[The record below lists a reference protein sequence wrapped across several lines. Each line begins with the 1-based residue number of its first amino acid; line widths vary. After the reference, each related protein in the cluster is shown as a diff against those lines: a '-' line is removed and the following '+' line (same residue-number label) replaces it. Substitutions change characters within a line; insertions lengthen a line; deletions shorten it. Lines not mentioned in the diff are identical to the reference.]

1 MLNRQSKMVAG
12 PSRLALTTISALFA
26 ASAVVFVP
34 GVTGGDRVSAQS
46 QPVQITLV
54 SYAVAKAAYS
64 RLIPEFQEEWKE
76 KTGQTVTFKQSYGA
90 SASQTRAI
98 LGGLEADVLAQNLS
112 TFVTPLVEKGLVSP
126 RWQTRLPNKAVPV
139 TTVMAVVVRQSNPKK
154 IQTWQDLA
162 RPGVESV
169 SLNPKTSGNAR
180 WGFLA
185 GYGSVLKDNGDNAA
199 RSYLFSLVKNIKT
212 QVNSGREATDA
223 FVKNRVGDVLVTFE
237 NEIITTNEAIP
248 KDYPYVVPSANLK
261 VEFPVTVIDK
271 VVDKRGTREV
281 AQAFTRFLFSPKAQA
296 IFAEVGYR
304 PSNPQVLSRFSSQY
318 RVVRQLRT
326 VNDFGGWDAVNQKL
340 FDDGGLF
347 EQAARAAR

>member
-1 MLNRQSKMVAG
+1 MPLLTRLRPLTRRKTLLGLLTVGALCGTTATVATLG
-12 PSRLALTTISALFA
+12 A
-26 ASAVVFVP
+26 AAEP
-34 GVTGGDRVSAQS
+34 K
-46 QPVQITLV
+46 PVELTLV

-64 RLIPEFQEEWKE
+64 KLIPEFQNEWKA

-112 TFVTPLVEKGLVSP
+112 TLVTPLVEKELVSP
-126 RWQTRLPNKAVPV
+126 RWQSRLPNKAVPV
-139 TTVMAVVVRQSNPKK
+139 TTVMAVVVRQGNPKN

-162 RPGVESV
+162 RPGVTSV

-185 GYGSVLKDNGDNAA
+185 GYGSVLKERGDAAA
-199 RSYLFSLVKNIKT
+199 RTYLFSLVNNIKT

-237 NEIITTNEAIP
+237 NEIIATNDAIP
-248 KDYPYVVPSANLK
+248 RDFPYVVPSANLK

-271 VVDKRGTREV
+271 VVDRRGTRTV
-281 AQAFTRFLFSPKAQA
+281 AEAFTRFLFTPKAQA
-296 IFAEVGYR
+296 IFAEAGYR
-304 PSNPQVLSRFSSQY
+304 PTNRSVLSRYSSQY
-318 RVVRQLRT
+318 RPVRQLRS
-326 VNDFGGWDAVNQKL
+326 VDDFGGWNAVNKKL
-340 FDDGGLF
+340 FDDGALF